1 MTPAKSLDVEHVVY
15 IARKFR
21 YAMEMACQN
30 GEIPTELAYL
40 VEKVGPMFGL
50 SHLDIEIRE
59 AKLRLGK
66 DL

>member
-1 MTPAKSLDVEHVVY
+1 MTPAKSLDVEDVVY

-21 YAMEMACQN
+21 YAMEMACQS
-30 GEIPTELAYL
+30 GEIPGELAYL

-50 SHLDIEIRE
+50 SRLDIEIRE